1 MSLQKLFRFVAFLCV
16 IASPVRAATFSDWV
30 AVVVAGDNHAHS
42 GAPSEVFD
50 NGRRDLTAA
59 FVKLGIPADN
69 IRQFS
74 VQPEKY
80 PKENLQAS
88 VPQTIGDELYK
99 LTQKAAGGCLIYF
112 TSHGAPTGILVGQG
126 ILSPQVLGKIINDTC
141 DKRPSVIVL
150 SACYSG
156 VFLLDVK
163 GDNRIVLTAARR
175 DRPSFGCGESD
186 HYTFFDGCFLQSL
199 PAAGDFQKLGDNT
212 RACVAAQEQ
221 KMQVEAPSE
230 PQFNVGFD
238 VMPNLPTWTPIPAP
252 ANRR

>member
-1 MSLQKLFRFVAFLCV
+1 VQKLLRFAALFCL
-16 IASPVRAATFSDWV
+16 ITLPARAATFSDWV
-30 AVVVAGDNHAHS
+30 GIIVAGDNHAHS

-50 NGRRDLTAA
+50 NARRDLATA
-59 FVKLGIPADN
+59 FIKLGIPAEN
-69 IRQFS
+69 IREFS

-80 PKENLQAS
+80 PNEKLLPS
-88 VPQTIGDELYK
+88 VPQAIADELFA
-99 LTQKAAGGCLIYF
+99 LTQKASGGCLIYF

-126 ILSPQVLGKIINDTC
+126 ILAPAVLSKIINDTC
-141 DKRPSVIVL
+141 NKRPSVIVL

-175 DRPSFGCGESD
+175 DRPSFGCGESN

-199 PAAGDFQKLGDNT
+199 PTSGDFQKLGDAT
-212 RACVAAQEQ
+212 RACVAEQEQ
-221 KMQVEAPSE
+221 KLGVDSPSE

-238 VMPNLPTWTPIPAP
+238 VMANLPTWTPSTA
-252 ANRR
+252 AAEGRR